1 MHKEYNL
8 EMDQKRLLT
17 LHTGSYYILFLFD
30 LNLYLVQIFV
40 RAVICLMVNTTVTCG
55 KNLRKNVG
63 CLINIILSF
72 IFVKAN

>member
-17 LHTGSYYILFLFD
+17 